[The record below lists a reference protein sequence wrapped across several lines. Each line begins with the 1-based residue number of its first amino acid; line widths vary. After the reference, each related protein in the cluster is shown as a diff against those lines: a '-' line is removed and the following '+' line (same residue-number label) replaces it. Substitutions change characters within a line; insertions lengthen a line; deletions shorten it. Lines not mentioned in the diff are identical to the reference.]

1 MWFRRGELRE
11 VVLAIQEL
19 LEVVLDGIRIKSKRV
34 LALSLF
40 GRVPSVEWS
49 VSSIDSELHFLQDS
63 ENSFL
68 GEGGK
73 IREDDAGPIELVRL
87 DQGLEYLRV

>member
-1 MWFRRGELRE
+1 M
-11 VVLAIQEL
+11 VLAIQEL

-63 ENSFL
+63 ENRRFL